1 MRKANEQPNDHDKEH
16 LAMEEDVLAFVNTSI
31 ISTSIAS
38 SIGPNV
44 PPLDAKESQR
54 VNEEL

>member
-1 MRKANEQPNDHDKEH
+1 
-16 LAMEEDVLAFVNTSI
+16 MEEDVLAFINTSI

-44 PPLDAKESQR
+44 SPLDVEENQR
-54 VNEEL
+54 ANEEL